1 MPKCE
6 GRPSGPCPFGKND
19 RSVHL
24 SQGDLMLCDQCE
36 SFRFPDVMN
45 ARAKNAKSANKR
57 PVSASHVN
65 SPSASST
72 GCSSNV
78 NQRSSNHVI
87 LNELL
92 TYVGHYRNCSS
103 RDAILRV
110 AGWFFSPTEVSAAK
124 KCLVDELGE
133 LVHGTS
139 AVTERRSTTT
149 RPAHEAEL
157 EDIVS
162 AFDHID
168 ANNNL
173 NRITF
178 AAVNLSRVPSYGPE
192 EVNICS
198 ISDKQIQM
206 SKTVEQ
212 LSHTLDA
219 LRSEP
224 MKVSPDDI
232 RDDVKACLKSIEKVE
247 VSVAATQNK
256 IDDIGKMS
264 MQLQKMIG
272 SMQHSTTTTVRGA
285 GDVDRSCNIIIY
297 GINESRDPSVWHNT
311 VLRSLESAAG
321 RAVDITD
328 AVRLGRFNTLK
339 HRPIL
344 VKLKSVWDK
353 RLVLSRTHSLRDT
366 DEFKCIFIKADEPPE
381 VRKQKTLDRLKRTA
395 ETNGQTVTI
404 SEDGVLIV
412 DNISIFCP
420 IRGFVNRRT
429 AATQGNQHG

>member
-1 MPKCE
+1 
-6 GRPSGPCPFGKND
+6 
-19 RSVHL
+19 
-24 SQGDLMLCDQCE
+24 
-36 SFRFPDVMN
+36 
-45 ARAKNAKSANKR
+45 
-57 PVSASHVN
+57 
-65 SPSASST
+65 
-72 GCSSNV
+72 
-78 NQRSSNHVI
+78 
-87 LNELL
+87 
-92 TYVGHYRNCSS
+92 
-103 RDAILRV
+103 
-110 AGWFFSPTEVSAAK
+110 
-124 KCLVDELGE
+124 
-133 LVHGTS
+133 
-139 AVTERRSTTT
+139 
-149 RPAHEAEL
+149 
-157 EDIVS
+157 
-162 AFDHID
+162 
-168 ANNNL
+168 
-173 NRITF
+173 
-178 AAVNLSRVPSYGPE
+178 
-192 EVNICS
+192 
-198 ISDKQIQM
+198 M

-212 LSHTLDA
+212 LSHTLDE

-381 VRKQKTLDRLKRTA
+381 VRKQKTLDRLKRRA